1 MPLFTIV
8 FGQLFN
14 IFVTQTAPQIRASAS
29 VIAAIFVGLAV
40 YNLVFGYL
48 AATLW
53 GLVGEETGSYLRT
66 HFFRSLLRQEVGF
79 FEAETSTGALTQ
91 LLSDVDLVQ
100 SQTGGKMAT
109 VLQNAAQ
116 IVICLVVA
124 FVYSWKLTL
133 VLVAIAPL
141 IALAAVIQGKLLA
154 SGAAKNAESYRQV
167 SSLALEVIAGFRVV
181 ASFVWEEEAE
191 ALLEARLQATRRERL
206 EGVHL
211 MGVGSG
217 FSFFCIFAVYS
228 LGFWYGAQLIADTPA
243 QGGILV
249 GDMLIVFFSVVSAA
263 AAFGLL
269 TAAIPDLARARV
281 AAHGLFSVIDRTP
294 RIDADAEE
302 GIRDVPL
309 RGEIEFDNVTFAFP
323 SRPDQ
328 TVLKVSGDETRRHN
342 LMCKQGLSLRIG
354 EGSIVGVAGA
364 SGAGKSTLVALL
376 ERFHDPASGEI
387 RIDGVPI
394 QKYNL
399 KWLRRQIGLVSQEPK
414 LFDASIADNICVGRP
429 GATREQVVAAATA
442 ANAHGFI
449 SGLSDGYDTRVGEGG
464 SQLSGG
470 QKQRIAIAR
479 AVLKNPRILLLD
491 EATSALDNESEAVVQ
506 EALDKLMQ
514 GRTTVVVAHRLSTI
528 KNSDVIFVMQ
538 AGAVAE
544 QGRHLQLLAENG
556 LYYGL
561 VVRQLDPGERAELKS
576 SMRLIQNPTF
586 ADL

>member
-14 IFVTQTAPQIRASAS
+14 IFVTQTPAQIRQSAS
-29 VIAAIFVGLAV
+29 IIAAIFVGLAV

-48 AATLW
+48 GSMLW
-53 GLVGEETGSYLRT
+53 GLVGEETGAYLRT
-66 HFFRSLLRQEVGF
+66 HFFRSLLKQEVGY
-79 FEAETSTGALTQ
+79 FETETSTGALTQ
-91 LLSDVDLVQ
+91 MLADVDLVQ

-124 FVYSWKLTL
+124 FIYSWKLTL

-141 IALAAVIQGKLLA
+141 IAVAALIQGKLLA
-154 SGAAKNAESYRQV
+154 SGAAKNAESYRRV
-167 SSLALEVIAGFRVV
+167 SALALEVIAGLRVV

-191 ALLEARLQATRRERL
+191 RLLEQRMRATRRERL
-206 EGVHL
+206 KGIHL

-228 LGFWYGAQLIADTPA
+228 LGFWYGAQLVADTPA
-243 QGGILV
+243 NGGILV
-249 GDMLIVFFSVVSAA
+249 GDMLIVFFTVVSAA
-263 AAFGLL
+263 AAIGLL

-281 AAHGLFSVIDRTP
+281 ALFSLMSVINRTP
-294 RIDADAEE
+294 LIDTDAES
-302 GIRDVPL
+302 GIRDVTL

-328 TVLKVSGDETRRHN
+328 TVLKSLT
-342 LMCKQGLSLRIG
+342 LRIG
-354 EGSIVGVAGA
+354 EGNIVGVVGA

-376 ERFHDPASGEI
+376 ERFHDAASGVI

-394 QKYNL
+394 QQYNL

-414 LFDASIADNICVGRP
+414 LFDATIAENILVGRP
-429 GATREQVVAAATA
+429 DATMEEVVAAATA
-442 ANAHGFI
+442 ANAHSFI

-479 AVLKNPRILLLD
+479 AVLKNPRIILLD

-528 KNSDVIFVMQ
+528 RNSDIIFVMQ

-561 VVRQLDPGERAELKS
+561 VVRQLDQSERAELKS
-576 SMRLIQNPTF
+576 SMRLIRNPTF
-586 ADL
+586 SDL